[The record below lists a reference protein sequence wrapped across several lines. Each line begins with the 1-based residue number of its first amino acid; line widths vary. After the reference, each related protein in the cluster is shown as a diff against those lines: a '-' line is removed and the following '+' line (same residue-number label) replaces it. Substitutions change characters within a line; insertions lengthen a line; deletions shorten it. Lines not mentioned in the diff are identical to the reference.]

1 MKTRLLSLVLV
12 FALILQI
19 VPAAVFAT
27 EDDNDTRSLDEL
39 MLTDEASLVPAEA
52 VCDEIL
58 FEDTS
63 LREENVKH
71 FRMKDGSYRVVV
83 YDTPVHYLDDEG
95 NWQEYDNTLHTIDRS
110 GEATSYRVENGD
122 SVRLFAA
129 EADSEALLS
138 VSKGEYALTI
148 SPVLTPDAERPVEPE
163 PPVEVMG
170 GVEENT
176 GADAEDEVAS
186 AAAEQATDTAASEA
200 LSETPTESEQESI
213 AASTTTT
220 TEAGN
225 VPETQQPKITGAG
238 ITVDPKDEP
247 LVSAEVLTIAA
258 PAEEEITDT
267 FFAQAQPEK
276 LYSAL

>member
-129 EADSEALLS
+129 EGTARRFCQ
-138 VSKGEYALTI
+138 Y
-148 SPVLTPDAERPVEPE
+148 RR
-163 PPVEVMG
+163 
-170 GVEENT
+170 
-176 GADAEDEVAS
+176 AS
-186 AAAEQATDTAASEA
+186 M
-200 LSETPTESEQESI
+200 P
-213 AASTTTT
+213 
-220 TEAGN
+220 
-225 VPETQQPKITGAG
+225 
-238 ITVDPKDEP
+238 
-247 LVSAEVLTIAA
+247 
-258 PAEEEITDT
+258 
-267 FFAQAQPEK
+267 
-276 LYSAL
+276 

>member
-1 MKTRLLSLVLV
+1 MKTRFISLLLV

-19 VPAAVFAT
+19 VPATVFAT
-27 EDDNDTRSLDEL
+27 EDDNDTMSIDEL
-39 MLTDEASLVPAEA
+39 MLTDEGSLVPEEP

-58 FEDTS
+58 FEDIS

-71 FRMKDGSYRVVV
+71 FRLKDGSYRAVV
-83 YDTPVHYLDDEG
+83 YDTPVHYLDDKG
-95 NWQEYDNTLHTIDRS
+95 NWQEYDNTLHTISRS
-110 GEATSYRVENGD
+110 GEATGYRVENGD

-129 EADSEALLS
+129 DADSEALLS

-170 GVEENT
+170 GT
-176 GADAEDEVAS
+176 DDTADAAPDAEDENDAEATDAVAS
-186 AAAEQATDTAASEA
+186 DT
-200 LSETPTESEQESI
+200 EQEISENDES
-213 AASTTTT
+213 AVVTTAP
-220 TEAGN
+220 EAQQ
-225 VPETQQPKITGAG
+225 PETVGAG

-267 FFAQAQPEK
+267 FFAQAQP
-276 LYSAL
+276 AVFRTGI